1 MSKTLKAGA
10 RQIDLSAPICMGII
24 NTTPDSFSDGSNL
37 AAQTSGRFVVDVD
50 KALRVAESMLEEGA
64 SIVDVGGESTRPG
77 AAEVGLQEEMDR
89 VLPVVEAIHQ
99 RLDICISVDSSTPEL
114 MSAAVA
120 AGAEL
125 LNDVRA
131 LNREGALDAAA
142 KSGAAICLMHMRGQP
157 GTMQNEIDYSD
168 VVEEVSEYLASRLA
182 ACRNAGVEQE
192 RLLIDP
198 GFGFG
203 KTVEHNFQLLR
214 SLPAFAMH
222 NTPILVGLSRK
233 SMLGAVT
240 GREVDQRLAASIAAA
255 TLALQGGARIIRSHD
270 VAATMDAIRVHCAF
284 EESAP
289 GE

>member
-1 MSKTLKAGA
+1 MSFTLTAGA

-24 NTTPDSFSDGSNL
+24 NTTPDSFSDGAEL
-37 AAQTSGRFVVDVD
+37 AQADSGDFRVDVD
-50 KALRVAESMLEEGA
+50 KAVRAAEAMLAEGA

-77 AAEVGLQEEMDR
+77 AAQVGLQEEMDR
-89 VLPVVEAIHQ
+89 VLPVVEAIRQ
-99 RLDICISVDSSTPEL
+99 RLDICISVDSSSPKL

-120 AGAEL
+120 VGAEL

-131 LNREGALDAAA
+131 LNREGALEAAA
-142 KSGAAICLMHMRGQP
+142 ATNAAVCLMHMQGQP
-157 GTMQNEIDYSD
+157 GTMQEDIYYYDIVAEISG
-168 VVEEVSEYLASRLA
+168 YLGQRLD
-182 ACRNAGVEQE
+182 ACRAAGIANE

-203 KTVEHNFQLLR
+203 KTVEHNYQLLR
-214 SLPAFAMH
+214 ALPELASH
-222 NTPILVGLSRK
+222 GRPVLVGVSRK
-233 SMLGAVT
+233 SMLAAVT
-240 GREVDQRLAASIAAA
+240 GREVDQRLAASVAAA

-284 EESAP
+284 L